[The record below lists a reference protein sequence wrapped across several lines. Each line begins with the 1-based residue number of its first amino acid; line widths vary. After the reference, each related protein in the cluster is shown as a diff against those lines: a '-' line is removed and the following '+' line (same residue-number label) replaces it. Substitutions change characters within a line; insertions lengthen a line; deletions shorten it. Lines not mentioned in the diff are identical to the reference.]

1 MTLTLASQSPRR
13 RELLAQLGLDLAVR
27 PAHADETP
35 RPGEPPRAYVERLAR
50 DKARAVAG
58 DFVLGADTT
67 VALDGAILG
76 KPEDDEDAR
85 RMLRAL
91 SGRVHQVTTG
101 VCLRAPGGREEALT
115 VSSEVVFAAVSEAQ
129 IAWYLSTGEP
139 RDKAGAYAVQG
150 AGGAFVIEVRG
161 SVSNVIGLPVAE
173 TAALL
178 ARCGFELPWGRGGGA
193 R

>member
-13 RELLAQLGLDLAVR
+13 RELLALLGLHLRVR

-35 RPGEPPRAYVERLAR
+35 RPGEPPGAYVERLAR
-50 DKARAVAG
+50 EKARAVEG
-58 DFVLGADTT
+58 EFVLAADTT
-67 VALDGAILG
+67 VVLDGAILG
-76 KPEDDEDAR
+76 KPEHDADAA

-91 SGRVHQVTTG
+91 SGRRHEVTTG
-101 VCLRAPGGREEALT
+101 VCLRAPGGREEALAVT
-115 VSSEVVFAAVSEAQ
+115 TEVEFATLVEAQ
-129 IAWYLSTGEP
+129 IAWYVGTGEP

-150 AGGAFVIEVRG
+150 AGGVFVREVRG
-161 SVSNVIGLPVAE
+161 SVSNVVGLPVAE

-178 ARCGFELPWGRGGGA
+178 ERCGFALPWRGGAA

>member
-13 RELLAQLGLDLAVR
+13 RELLAQLGLDLRVV
-27 PAHADETP
+27 PAAADETP

-50 DKARAVAG
+50 EKARAVAG
-58 DFVLGADTT
+58 DWVLGADTT
-67 VALDGAILG
+67 VALAGAILG
-76 KPEDDEDAR
+76 KPEDDADAR

-91 SGRVHQVTTG
+91 SGRVHQVATG
-101 VCLRAPGGREEALT
+101 VCLRAPGGREEAFS
-115 VSSEVVFAAVSEAQ
+115 VSSEVVFAELSGVQ
-129 IAWYLSTGEP
+129 IAWYLATGEP

-150 AGGAFVIEVRG
+150 AGGVFVREVRG

-178 ARCGFELPWGRGGGA
+178 ARCGFELPWAAGGA